1 MAQRADFRIKKDSAK
16 HLSSF
21 LVTNGLIT
29 AEQLDQAVT
38 ASNESD
44 RGLIETILE
53 FGFTVEDDIA
63 SGIGGMYGL
72 EVARIQS
79 EEDINVSALKLI
91 PTSFIEQNR
100 IIPFDEIEGT
110 LKVAISEPNS
120 LNTVPGVRTITN
132 KKVVPYVITFSDMTA
147 ILDRLAGGGE
157 LPSSAASAESAE
169 SAPTKLKAVQRK
181 KTGSVSPSLAR
192 RLGEKKEKD
201 SDTKDE
207 AVLSSEVVTLV
218 DQVIHDAIKANV
230 SDIHIEPYKTS
241 SRIRFRK
248 DGVLQDMPDYSKT
261 LGEHYA
267 AVTTRIK
274 IMSSLDIAE
283 RRLPQDGS
291 FSVQDASKEIDL
303 RVSILPTAFGE
314 RVVMRLLDGSSANL
328 TLEKMGLTEADEATL
343 KIAVDSPQ
351 GLVLVTGPTGS
362 GKSTTLYSVL
372 GRLNQIGV
380 NILTAEDPVEYNMD
394 GVGQVLVKEEIG
406 LTFSSALRSFLRQD
420 PEVIMVGE
428 IRDQETANIAI
439 KAALTGHMV
448 LSTLHTNDSVST
460 ITRLLNMDIPSYL
473 ISSSLAAIVA
483 QRLARKVCDSCRKI
497 DEDISTDQYL
507 TMGFTVEEASRSKL
521 YIGAGC
527 KACNNTGC
535 SGRRGIYEVLNIT
548 DGLREGILKGMTT
561 LELLAIAKEQDG
573 FHTMQDMGRSLMMQG
588 EISAQEFRR
597 VLLM

>member
-1 MAQRADFRIKKDSAK
+1 MAQRADFRIKKDAAK

-72 EVARIQS
+72 EVARLRT

-100 IIPFDEIEGT
+100 IIPFEEIEGT

-132 KKVVPYVITFSDMTA
+132 KKVVPYVITFSDMAA

-157 LPSSAASAESAE
+157 LPPSAKSP
-169 SAPTKLKAVQRK
+169 APTKLKAVQRK

-192 RLGEKKEKD
+192 RLGDKKEKD
-201 SDTKDE
+201 SDSKDE

-218 DQVIHDAIKANV
+218 DQVIHEAIKADV

-248 DGVLQDMPDYSKT
+248 DGVLQDKPVYSKT

-283 RRLPQDGS
+283 RRLPQDGA
-291 FSVQDASKEIDL
+291 FSVQDGSKEIDL

-380 NILTAEDPVEYNMD
+380 NILTAEDPVEYNME

-460 ITRLLNMDIPSYL
+460 ITRLLNMDIPGYL

-483 QRLARKVCDSCRKI
+483 QRLARKVCDGCRKI

-535 SGRRGIYEVLNIT
+535 SGRRGIYEVLSIT

>member
-1 MAQRADFRIKKDSAK
+1 MAQRADFRIKKDAAK

-72 EVARIQS
+72 EVARLHR

-120 LNTVPGVRTITN
+120 LNTVPGVRTLTN
-132 KKVVPYVITFSDMTA
+132 KKVVPYVITFSDMVA

-157 LPSSAASAESAE
+157 LPLSAKSP
-169 SAPTKLKAVQRK
+169 APTKLKAVHRK

-201 SDTKDE
+201 NDSKDE

-218 DQVIHDAIKANV
+218 DQVIHDAIEAEV
-230 SDIHIEPYKTS
+230 SDIHIEPYKTF

-248 DGVLQDMPDYSKT
+248 DGVLQDKPDYSKT

-291 FSVQDASKEIDL
+291 FSVLDGSKEIDL

-380 NILTAEDPVEYNMD
+380 NILTAEDPVEYNME

-460 ITRLLNMDIPSYL
+460 ITRLLNMDIPGYL

-483 QRLARKVCDSCRKI
+483 QRLARKVCDGCRKI

-507 TMGFTVEEASRSKL
+507 TMGFTVEEASRTKL

-535 SGRRGIYEVLNIT
+535 SGRRGIYEVLSIT

-561 LELLAIAKEQDG
+561 LELLVIAKEQDG
-573 FHTMQDMGRSLMMQG
+573 FHTMKDMGRSLMMQG

>member
-1 MAQRADFRIKKDSAK
+1 MAARADFQIKKDAAT
-16 HLSSF
+16 HLASF
-21 LVTNGLIT
+21 LVTNGLISDV
-29 AEQLDQAVT
+29 QLDQAIT
-38 ASNESD
+38 ASSESD

-53 FGFTVEDDIA
+53 FGFTSEESVAE
-63 SGIGGMYGL
+63 GIGGMYGL
-72 EVARIQS
+72 EVARLQRM
-79 EEDINVSALKLI
+79 EDVQGDALKLL
-91 PTSFIEQNR
+91 PMSFIEQNR
-100 IIPFDEIEGT
+100 IVPFEESAGT

-132 KKVVPYVITFSDMTA
+132 KKVIPYVITFSDMA
-147 ILDRLAGGGE
+147 SVLDRLLRGDTAHPSPA
-157 LPSSAASAESAE
+157 PSSLKTIERKK
-169 SAPTKLKAVQRK
+169 PKAVS
-181 KTGSVSPSLAR
+181 GSLAR
-192 RLGEKKEKD
+192 RLGEKKDKD
-201 SDTKDE
+201 KDPKDE
-207 AVLSSEVVTLV
+207 AALSSEVVTLV
-218 DQVIHDAIKANV
+218 DQVISDAIAAGV

-248 DGVLQDMPDYSKT
+248 DGVLQDQQRFSES
-261 LGEHYA
+261 LGAHYA

-283 RRLPQDGS
+283 RRLPQDGA
-291 FSVQDASKEIDL
+291 FSARNGVKEIDL

-328 TLEKMGLTEADEATL
+328 SLEKMGLSEADEKAL

-372 GRLNQIGV
+372 GRLNQVGV
-380 NILTAEDPVEYNMD
+380 NILTAEDPVEYNME
-394 GVGQVLVKEEIG
+394 GVGQVQVKDEIG

-420 PEVIMVGE
+420 PEVIIVGE
-428 IRDQETANIAI
+428 IRDQDTANIAI

-460 ITRLLNMDIPSYL
+460 ITRLLNMDIPPYL

-483 QRLARKVCDSCRKI
+483 QRLARKICDNCRQI
-497 DEDISTDQYL
+497 DEDVSTDQYL

-521 YIGAGC
+521 YKGVGC
-527 KACNNTGC
+527 DQCSDTGC
-535 SGRRGIYEVLNIT
+535 SGRRGIYEVLRIT
-548 DGLREGILKGMTT
+548 DGLREGILQGMTT
-561 LELLAIAKEQDG
+561 LELLKTATEADG
-573 FHTMQDMGRSLMMQG
+573 FMTMQNMGRSLMLQG
-588 EISAQEFRR
+588 DISAQEYRR

>member
-1 MAQRADFRIKKDSAK
+1 MSLD
-16 HLSSF
+16 L
-21 LVTNGLIT
+21 NGKSILIT
-29 AEQLDQAVT
+29 
-38 ASNESD
+38 
-44 RGLIETILE
+44 
-53 FGFTVEDDIA
+53 
-63 SGIGGMYGL
+63 GG
-72 EVARIQS
+72 
-79 EEDINVSALKLI
+79 
-91 PTSFIEQNR
+91 
-100 IIPFDEIEGT
+100 
-110 LKVAISEPNS
+110 
-120 LNTVPGVRTITN
+120 
-132 KKVVPYVITFSDMTA
+132 
-147 ILDRLAGGGE
+147 
-157 LPSSAASAESAE
+157 
-169 SAPTKLKAVQRK
+169 
-181 KTGSVSPSLAR
+181 
-192 RLGEKKEKD
+192 
-201 SDTKDE
+201 
-207 AVLSSEVVTLV
+207 
-218 DQVIHDAIKANV
+218 
-230 SDIHIEPYKTS
+230 
-241 SRIRFRK
+241 
-248 DGVLQDMPDYSKT
+248 
-261 LGEHYA
+261 
-267 AVTTRIK
+267 
-274 IMSSLDIAE
+274 
-283 RRLPQDGS
+283 
-291 FSVQDASKEIDL
+291 
-303 RVSILPTAFGE
+303 
-314 RVVMRLLDGSSANL
+314 
-328 TLEKMGLTEADEATL
+328 
-343 KIAVDSPQ
+343 
-351 GLVLVTGPTGS
+351 TGS

-394 GVGQVLVKEEIG
+394 GVGQVHVKEEIG

>member
-1 MAQRADFRIKKDSAK
+1 MASRVDFQIKKDAAT
-16 HLSSF
+16 HLASF
-21 LVTNGLIT
+21 LVTNGLIS
-29 AEQLDQAVT
+29 EGQLDQAIT

-53 FGFTVEDDIA
+53 FGFTNEESVAE
-63 SGIGGMYGL
+63 GIGGMYGL
-72 EVARIQS
+72 EVAHLQRM
-79 EEDINVSALKLI
+79 EDVQGDALKLL
-91 PTSFIEQNR
+91 PMPFIEQNR
-100 IIPFDEIEGT
+100 IVPFEESSGT

-132 KKVVPYVITFSDMTA
+132 KKVVPYVITFSDMA
-147 ILDRLAGGGE
+147 SILDRLLRGDQAHSSPR
-157 LPSSAASAESAE
+157 PSPLKTVERKK
-169 SAPTKLKAVQRK
+169 PKAVS
-181 KTGSVSPSLAR
+181 GSLAR
-192 RLGEKKEKD
+192 RLGEKKDKD
-201 SDTKDE
+201 KDTKDE
-207 AVLSSEVVTLV
+207 AALSSEVVTLV
-218 DQVIHDAIKANV
+218 DKVISDAITAGV

-248 DGVLQDMPDYSKT
+248 DGVLQDENRFSES
-261 LGEHYA
+261 LGENYA

-283 RRLPQDGS
+283 RRLPQDGA
-291 FSVQDASKEIDL
+291 FSARSGTKEIDL

-328 TLEKMGLTEADEATL
+328 SLEKMGLSEADEKAL

-372 GRLNQIGV
+372 GRLNQVGV
-380 NILTAEDPVEYNMD
+380 NILTAEDPVEYNME
-394 GVGQVLVKEEIG
+394 GVGQVQVKDEIG

-460 ITRLLNMDIPSYL
+460 ITRLLNMDIPPYL

-483 QRLARKVCDSCRKI
+483 QRLARKICDNCREI

-521 YIGAGC
+521 YKGVGC
-527 KACNNTGC
+527 DQCDNTGC
-535 SGRRGIYEVLNIT
+535 SGRRGIYEVLRIT
-548 DGLREGILKGMTT
+548 DGLREGILKEMTT
-561 LELLAIAKEQDG
+561 LELLKIAKEEDS
-573 FHTMQDMGRSLMMQG
+573 FMTMQNMGRSLMLQG
-588 EISAQEFRR
+588 DISAQEYRR

>member
-1 MAQRADFRIKKDSAK
+1 MASRVDFQIKKDAAT
-16 HLSSF
+16 HLASF
-21 LVTNGLIT
+21 LVTNGLIS
-29 AEQLDQAVT
+29 EGQLDQAIT

-53 FGFTVEDDIA
+53 FGFTNEESVAE
-63 SGIGGMYGL
+63 GIGGMYGL
-72 EVARIQS
+72 EVAHLQRM
-79 EEDINVSALKLI
+79 EDVQGDALKLL
-91 PTSFIEQNR
+91 PMPFIEQNR
-100 IIPFDEIEGT
+100 IVPFEESSGT

-132 KKVVPYVITFSDMTA
+132 KKVVPYVITFSDMA
-147 ILDRLAGGGE
+147 SILDRLLRGDQAHSSPR
-157 LPSSAASAESAE
+157 PSPLKTVERKK
-169 SAPTKLKAVQRK
+169 PKAVS
-181 KTGSVSPSLAR
+181 GSLAR
-192 RLGEKKEKD
+192 RLGEKKDKD
-201 SDTKDE
+201 KDTKDE
-207 AVLSSEVVTLV
+207 AALSSEVVTLV
-218 DQVIHDAIKANV
+218 DKVISDAITAGV

-248 DGVLQDMPDYSKT
+248 DGVLQDENRFSES
-261 LGEHYA
+261 LGENYA

-283 RRLPQDGS
+283 RRLPQDGA
-291 FSVQDASKEIDL
+291 FSARSGTKEIDL
-303 RVSILPTAFGE
+303 RVSVLPTAFGE

-328 TLEKMGLTEADEATL
+328 SLEKMGLSEADEKAL

-372 GRLNQIGV
+372 GRLNQVGV
-380 NILTAEDPVEYNMD
+380 NILTAEDPVEYNME
-394 GVGQVLVKEEIG
+394 GVGQVQVKDEIG

-460 ITRLLNMDIPSYL
+460 ITRLLNMDIPPYL

-483 QRLARKVCDSCRKI
+483 QRLARKICDNCREI

-521 YIGAGC
+521 YKGVGC
-527 KACNNTGC
+527 DQCDNTGC
-535 SGRRGIYEVLNIT
+535 SGRRGIYEVLRIT
-548 DGLREGILKGMTT
+548 DGLREGILKEMTT
-561 LELLAIAKEQDG
+561 LELLKIAKEEDS
-573 FHTMQDMGRSLMMQG
+573 FMTMQNMGRSLMLQG
-588 EISAQEFRR
+588 DISAQEYRR

>member
-1 MAQRADFRIKKDSAK
+1 MAQRADFRIKKDAAK

-72 EVARIQS
+72 EVARLQR

-132 KKVVPYVITFSDMTA
+132 KKVVPYVITFSDMAA
-147 ILDRLAGGGE
+147 ILDSLAGGGE
-157 LPSSAASAESAE
+157 LPSSAASA
-169 SAPTKLKAVQRK
+169 APAKLKAVQRK

-201 SDTKDE
+201 NDTKDE
-207 AVLSSEVVTLV
+207 TVLSSEVVTLV
-218 DQVIHDAIKANV
+218 DQVIRDAIKANV

-248 DGVLQDMPDYSKT
+248 DGVLQDKPDYSKT

-274 IMSSLDIAE
+274 IMASLDIAE

-291 FSVQDASKEIDL
+291 FSVQDTSKEIDL
-303 RVSILPTAFGE
+303 RVSILRTAFGE

-372 GRLNQIGV
+372 GRLNQVGV

-460 ITRLLNMDIPSYL
+460 ITRLLNMDIPGYL

-483 QRLARKVCDSCRKI
+483 QRLARKVCDGCRTI
-497 DEDISTDQYL
+497 DENISTDQYL

-521 YIGAGC
+521 YIGTGC
-527 KACNNTGC
+527 QACNNTGC
-535 SGRRGIYEVLNIT
+535 SGRRGIYEVLRIT

-588 EISAQEFRR
+588 EISAGEFRR